1 MNSEGDW
8 LQLTEEDITRAH
20 RLLRAQSPTPE
31 VITISPDDIPDE
43 VAPTVGGNS
52 IIRIGS
58 EDLAPVEAQNQVTAE
73 VSELETAMF
82 AMVNAA
88 RKEHLPGWL
97 GTAVLK
103 KHEKLSA
110 IARGHSLD
118 MLKRHYVAHVTPEGV
133 TAARRIGLYG
143 ISYVA
148 CGENIGIF
156 YGDAAHTRLAVEDI
170 HNAFMNQPRSLTNH
184 RGNLLNP
191 IWTHV
196 GIGIAHNPDG
206 ALVATQN
213 FISAPASR
221 LRGR

>member
-1 MNSEGDW
+1 MNADGDW
-8 LQLTEEDITRAH
+8 LQLTDEDIARAH
-20 RLLRAQSPTPE
+20 QLVRAQPAMPE
-31 VITISPDDIPDE
+31 VITISPDDIPDD
-43 VAPTVGGNS
+43 VAAPQSGES
-52 IIRIGS
+52 ILTISS
-58 EDLAPVEAQNQVTAE
+58 EDLAPVQAQDKATVH
-73 VSELETAMF
+73 VSELESMMF
-82 AMVNAA
+82 EMVNAA

-97 GTAVLK
+97 GTAALK
-103 KHEKLSA
+103 RHDRLAA
-110 IARGHSLD
+110 IARGHSQD
-118 MLKRHYVAHVTPEGV
+118 MLKRQYVAHVTPEGL
-133 TAARRIGLYG
+133 TAARRIGLQG
-143 ISYVA
+143 LSYVA

-156 YGDAAHTRLAVEDI
+156 YGDASHTRLAVEDI

-213 FISAPASR
+213 FISAPATR